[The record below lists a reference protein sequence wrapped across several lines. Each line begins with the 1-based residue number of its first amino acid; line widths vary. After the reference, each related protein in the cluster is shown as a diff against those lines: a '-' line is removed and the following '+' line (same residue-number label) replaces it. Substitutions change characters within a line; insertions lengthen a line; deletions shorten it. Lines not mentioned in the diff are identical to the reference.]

1 MTSLFYGTEI
11 LLKKGSV
18 CTKPQKWVWYLW
30 LRPSLLPDFVA
41 FFQYFEQQSIILSD
55 ISLLRLGKNMSIA
68 MQNMT
73 ESKKNSYLCPSI
85 VKDLP
90 LD

>member
-1 MTSLFYGTEI
+1 MTSLFYGTKI

-41 FFQYFEQQSIILSD
+41 FFQCFGQQSIILSD

-68 MQNMT
+68 CKIWL
-73 ESKKNSYLCPSI
+73 SLKKTVI
-85 VKDLP
+85 FVEA
-90 LD
+90 